1 MNLRRHALTGLLIL
15 GALEIAPEK
24 AWAWTPATELSIARE
39 GSRFAPSDLHR
50 QIARRQRALTRGI
63 ESRGGWAPGERL
75 DDAVVREVA
84 RAVRMLRTPE
94 PFDEVVA
101 QLGVVCRLVAI
112 AHDPLVASDADREE
126 SRYAA
131 DYARYAES
139 AAGRFPLVF
148 YGFRR
153 DFDDPKDVAKLVA
166 EAVARGRS
174 LYPSLGREYRRI
186 QFGRGTALF
195 DDRSTAF
202 GVSSLAWSHAASDV
216 GEVLR
221 YIWLQAGGADDRR
234 HLPSRG
240 GRLLRIPRSTR

>member
-1 MNLRRHALTGLLIL
+1 MNLRRHALAGLCLVASLTL
-15 GALEIAPEK
+15 GPEV
-24 AWAWTPATELSIARE
+24 ARAWTPATEVSIAKE
-39 GSRFAPSDLHR
+39 GARFAPADLHR
-50 QIARRQRALTRGI
+50 QIARRQRAFTRGV

-75 DDAVVREVA
+75 DVAVVREVA

-94 PFDEVVA
+94 PFDQVVE
-101 QLGVVCRLVAI
+101 QLGVVCRLVAV

-139 AAGRFPLVF
+139 ASARFPLVF

-153 DFDDPKDVAKLVA
+153 DFDEPRDVARLVA
-166 EAVARGRS
+166 EAVERGRS
-174 LYPSLGREYRRI
+174 LYPAVGREYRRI
-186 QFGRGTALF
+186 RFGRGTALF

-202 GVSSLAWSHAASDV
+202 GVTSLAWSHAASDV

-234 HLPSRG
+234 RLPARG
-240 GRLLRIPRSTR
+240 GRLLRIPRATR